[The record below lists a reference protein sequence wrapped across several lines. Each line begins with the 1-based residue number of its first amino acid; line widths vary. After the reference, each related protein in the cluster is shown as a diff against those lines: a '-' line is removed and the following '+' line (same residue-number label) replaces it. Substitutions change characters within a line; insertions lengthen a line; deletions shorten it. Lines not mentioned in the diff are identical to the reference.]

1 MKILP
6 SKGRLS
12 RGRQHVACYARLGC
26 IVERSGTDISHTLS
40 SFLFQTNRISPTN
53 RSVVMHTEPKA
64 SYRTVQYEYAYHYTP
79 IIYIY
84 IYIYIYYILYIYTWE
99 YLGFDYEKRFDYVWV
114 LSYSIIQIKS
124 RCVLLTNQ
132 IYCCRLQRVTKVT
145 LRDVISFRHEV
156 HEHVAKENLWV
167 FQKP

>member
-12 RGRQHVACYARLGC
+12 RGRQHVACYAPLGC

-53 RSVVMHTEPKA
+53 RSVCNAHRTESLVRNGSIRIRISLHP
-64 SYRTVQYEYAYHYTP
+64 Y
-79 IIYIY
+79 YIY

-145 LRDVISFRHEV
+145 LRDVISVRHEV